1 MLTKAQ
7 ILNNVNELKEFRG
20 SYIYKCRR
28 NYRAYNATKNASLTY
43 LKNPTTVG
51 LDYFGSEDEVDT
63 TSDPRLNVIASCTD
77 TLVSKVSNL
86 KVRPFVNTVNGS
98 YSDMKLARQIQQFF
112 DIYYDY
118 QEINKKARKVF
129 LDSCIFDT
137 GVMYVNEETKEIKR
151 VAPFQ
156 VFYRQSEE
164 FYNNLTRIY
173 YEQKDYPTTL
183 LDESFKIKKDVEYV
197 DYGVYYDTF
206 NKVKAYI
213 INGVVAKTET
223 YDKAVVPFV
232 IIHYKDPVVGGTN
245 LSLVDALYDIQEE
258 INVLNKR
265 IKDASQLN
273 IAQTFF
279 VPNTSELKV
288 SQVNNRVGNVVSY
301 TPMEGI
307 SQPISGFTPP
317 IIDSQ
322 YQVLLDS
329 YIQKAYE
336 IAGVSQLSAMSH
348 KPSGLNS
355 GIALSTY
362 EDVESDRF
370 QTQVDSM
377 IRIYMNVASVCKE
390 VFDGDILPEDRRQ
403 LPLEWSRVRECLS
416 KYKLQFSAAESLS
429 KDPSQKLQQLQQ
441 LATAGIIPAS
451 RVASLMELPDIE
463 QGYSISTN
471 ALDAVMN
478 VIDGCL
484 EEDNYEVPDYIPFPL
499 LKEEIINC
507 QLSLKAA
514 NKEHKNDED
523 INKLIKLYQIVENK
537 EQEFTSAAEAQQADL
552 ANNAG
557 SEQLGNVGNVLE
569 QEANITR
576 RPESDNAG
584 WVDSKDYQK
593 F

>member
-7 ILNNVNELKEFRG
+7 ILNNINELKEFRG

-63 TSDPRLNVIASCTD
+63 TSDPKLNVIASCTD

-129 LDSCIFDT
+129 LDSCLFDT
-137 GVMYVNEETKEIKR
+137 GVMYVNEESKEIKR

-164 FYNNLTRIY
+164 FYNKLTRIY

-288 SQVNNRVGNVVSY
+288 SQINNRVGNVVSY

-317 IIDSQ
+317 IIDNQ

-377 IRIYMNVASVCKE
+377 IKIYMNVANICKE

-403 LPLEWSRVRECLS
+403 LPLEWSRVRECLN

-471 ALDAVMN
+471 AIDAVMN

-514 NKEHKNDED
+514 NKDRKNDED